1 MVEMRGGK
9 LVAPEPNLA
18 DRCVGFTRSRQN
30 EKQNKTKQNKTTEL
44 WKMVRFLMKVQTR
57 SFSLKSEQVSGSR
70 CSVQMGRPLPSSPPC
85 PDTGGSRVCSGFCVK
100 TARSVTGVHAVGLL
114 PSQDSHESGNYAHKG
129 ITKGSILTVF
139 AVHFYAY
146 H

>member
-1 MVEMRGGK
+1 MK
-9 LVAPEPNLA
+9 KKKKN
-18 DRCVGFTRSRQN
+18 
-30 EKQNKTKQNKTTEL
+30 NKTTEL
-44 WKMVRFLMKVQTR
+44 WKMVKFLMKVQMR
-57 SFSLKSEQVSGSR
+57 SFSLKLEQVSGSR
-70 CSVQMGRPLPSSPPC
+70 CSVQMRRPLPSSPPC
-85 PDTGGSRVCSGFCVK
+85 PDTAGSRVCSSFCVK
-100 TARSVTGVHAVGLL
+100 TARSVTGVRAVGLL